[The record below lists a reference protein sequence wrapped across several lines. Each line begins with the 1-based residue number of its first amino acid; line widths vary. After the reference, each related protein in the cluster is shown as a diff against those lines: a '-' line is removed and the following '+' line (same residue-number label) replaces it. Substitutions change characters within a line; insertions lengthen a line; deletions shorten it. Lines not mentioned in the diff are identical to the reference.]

1 MKIIVLPKGMSE
13 QLMNDKLGNIHSVS
27 WDAVKLE
34 LKLIDKD
41 FQIEEINIGK
51 GADCIAILVLINTIA
66 GVFLL
71 GDRIDK
77 GIEGW
82 INIGKRIKSIFKK
95 SDNVYLDLDAAKIY
109 TIQHLANK
117 STLTSFEIIEE
128 SSIELDNLSVML
140 PDRDESDFTAK
151 PFSIYILT
159 MIVNDKNKIILS
171 VRSDGKINEL
181 LNVDKD
187 YPTPF

>member
-13 QLMNDKLGNIHSVS
+13 QLMNENLENIHSEN
-27 WDAVKLE
+27 WDAIKSE
-34 LKLIDKD
+34 LNLIDND

-51 GADCIAILVLINTIA
+51 GADWIAILVLINTITGA
-66 GVFLL
+66 FLL

-95 SDNVYLDLDAAKIY
+95 SDNAYMDVDVAKIY
-109 TIQHLANK
+109 AIHHLEKN
-117 STLTSFEIIEE
+117 STLTSVEMINE
-128 SSIELDNLSVML
+128 SLIELDNLSGMF
-140 PDRDESDFTAK
+140 PNRDESDFTAK
-151 PFSIYILT
+151 PFGIYILT
-159 MIVNDKNKIILS
+159 MIVNDKNKIVLS
-171 VRSDGKINEL
+171 VRSDGKISEL
-181 LNVDKD
+181 LNVEKD